1 MAVLYPSNE
10 WCEAW
15 KNALNSS
22 ETVQETGKDWGVG
35 FNGDWVFELTP
46 GGGLDRTTYLYLAAA
61 AGKCTA
67 AHLIDDPSEVD
78 AGFLC
83 TGSYEDF
90 KQVVKGEKDFMGGV
104 MRGIIRVKGDMT
116 KIMRSARF
124 IRAVADSLSSFQA
137 EYLGE

>member
-35 FNGDWVFELTP
+35 FNGNWVFELTP
-46 GGGLDRTTYLYLAAA
+46 GGGLDRTTYLYLAAE

-90 KQVVKGEKDFMGGV
+90 KQVVKGEKDFMGSV
-104 MRGIIRVKGDMT
+104 MRGNIRVKGNMS

-124 IRAVADSLSSFQA
+124 IGAVADSLSSFQA